1 MMRKFRADLHLH
13 TVLSP
18 CADLGMSPDEIIAA
32 ALKQKLDIIAITD
45 HNSTKQCRVVRE
57 LAAGTGITVLNGCE
71 VNSRE
76 EVHALCLFEDDH
88 SCDEFQRFIDQYL
101 PQIPNR
107 PDYFGYQV
115 VVDRD
120 NRIVEEVPWY
130 LGNGLQIGL
139 EEIADYVHQLHG
151 LFIPAHV
158 DRPINSLYSQLGF
171 LPAELRIDAMQISR
185 QISEQ
190 QVRNQFDIHSD
201 VCLIKASDA
210 HYLSDIGTAC
220 SVFEL
225 AKPSFEEIRMALH
238 KKNGRSVK
246 IEN

>member
-1 MMRKFRADLHLH
+1 MMRRFRADLHLH

-18 CADLGMSPDEIIAA
+18 CADLGMSPDRIVAKALDRHVDLIAV
-32 ALKQKLDIIAITD
+32 TD
-45 HNSTKQCRVVRE
+45 HNSTKQCRIVRE
-57 LAAGTGITVLNGCE
+57 MAAGTGLVVLNGCE

-88 SCDEFQRFIDQYL
+88 SCSEFQRFIDAYL

-115 VVDRD
+115 VVDRK
-120 NRIVEEVPWY
+120 NRIVEEFPWY

-139 EEIADYVHQLHG
+139 DEIAACVARLHG
-151 LFIPAHV
+151 LFIPAHI

-171 LPAELRIDAMQISR
+171 LPPELPVDALQITPRASAE
-185 QISEQ
+185 
-190 QVRNQFDIHSD
+190 QVRKQYDISPD
-201 VCLIKASDA
+201 ICLLKASDA
-210 HYLSDIGTAC
+210 HYPDDIGTAC

-225 AKPSFEEIRMALH
+225 LEPTFEEIRMALH
-238 KKNGRSVK
+238 RKNGRSVK
-246 IEN
+246 IET